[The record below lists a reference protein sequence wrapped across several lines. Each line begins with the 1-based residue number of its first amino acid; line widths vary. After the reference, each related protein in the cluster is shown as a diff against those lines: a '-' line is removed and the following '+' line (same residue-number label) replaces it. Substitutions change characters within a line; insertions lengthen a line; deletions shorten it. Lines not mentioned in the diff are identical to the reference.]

1 MSSKDNQIVG
11 SNLYLSSQLDRD
23 RMIDMDDLERD
34 SISHHKLLSK
44 RRKSRLEYERKIKY
58 SSIMDQ

>member
-1 MSSKDNQIVG
+1 MSSKDNQMVG
-11 SNLYLSSQLDRD
+11 SNFYLSSQLDRD
-23 RMIDMDDLERD
+23 RMINMDDLERD
-34 SISHHKLLSK
+34 SNSYHKLLSK